1 MMLRRWTSPA
11 ASDLPGRLARFEV
24 PQQRQ
29 RPATALERLATDRL
43 GSGAGLLFQWLRR
56 WRDRHELA
64 NLDDTQLRDVGL
76 NAEAVR
82 RESVKPFWQA

>member
-1 MMLRRWTSPA
+1 MMLRRWTSPD
-11 ASDLPGRLARFEV
+11 ASDLSTRLTRFEA
-24 PQQRQ
+24 PRQ
-29 RPATALERLATDRL
+29 RPATALERLAIDRL